1 MFWKVSGENYVSEAV
16 EEKAVDGRF
25 VLHRHHD
32 ALGAHLDLRIEQDG
46 YLVGWRVDGVSLDGE
61 PWATEKTPHPIAWL
75 QQDGDAV
82 RLDAGQYR
90 WIRRDAEVR
99 ELVLRSESG
108 ARRVRLEREAG
119 LPPASIR
126 RVCAALEA
134 CGADA
139 SEAGRLVS
147 DGVAA
152 RRRGIERLCGLARE
166 LDGAAFD
173 EGLWRKTLRFFS
185 LDEIHAQL
193 RVYEVRFDQKYP
205 PGPVSRPEK
214 LPDEDARGAAGAALA
229 IACE

>member
-1 MFWKVSGENYVSEAV
+1 MFWKISCEKCGSEV
-16 EEKAVDGRF
+16 VDEGSVDGRF

-46 YLVGWRVDGVSLDGE
+46 YLVGWRVDGATLEGE

-82 RLDAGQYR
+82 RVDAGHYR
-90 WIRRDAEVR
+90 WVTRDAGVR
-99 ELVLRSESG
+99 ELVLRSDAG
-108 ARRVRLEREAG
+108 VWRVRLEQEIG
-119 LPPASIR
+119 LTPESVR
-126 RVCAALEA
+126 GVCAALRA
-134 CGADA
+134 CDADA
-139 SEAGRLVS
+139 SEAGRLVT

-152 RRRGIERLCGLARE
+152 RRRAVERLCGLARE

-173 EGLWRKTLRFFS
+173 EKLWRKTLRGFS

-193 RVYEVRFDQKYP
+193 RTYEVRFDQKYP

-214 LPDEDARGAAGAALA
+214 LPDEDGRSAAGMAMA